1 MKGFTKAFLGLMLL
15 AATGLTLSPLAS
27 VSALAADATPA
38 TTATKTAP
46 AKKKAP
52 AKKVAKKKAVKKHGR
67 VARKSGA
74 GIVGVIRD
82 MDMNAQPMTLVVV
95 KDAGKKDEF
104 VFGGDITSKTA
115 IYKGKKKVGMSAL
128 QAGQKVSVSYRRFH
142 GSLLITAI
150 HIR

>member
-38 TTATKTAP
+38 ATKAAP

-52 AKKVAKKKAVKKHGR
+52 AKKAVKKKAVKKHGR

-95 KDAGKKDEF
+95 KDAGKKNEF

-128 QAGQKVSVSYRRFH
+128 QAGQKVSVSYRHFH

>member
-38 TTATKTAP
+38 ATKTAP
-46 AKKKAP
+46 
-52 AKKVAKKKAVKKHGR
+52 AKKKAVKKHGR
-67 VARKSGA
+67 VVRKSGA

-95 KDAGKKDEF
+95 KDAGKKNEF

>member
-15 AATGLTLSPLAS
+15 AATGMTVAPLAY
-27 VSALAADATPA
+27 AADATPA
-38 TTATKTAP
+38 TTTAKP
-46 AKKKAP
+46 AAAKKAP
-52 AKKVAKKKAVKKHGR
+52 AKKVAKKKAAKKH
-67 VARKSGA
+67 ARMAHKSGA
-74 GIVGVIRD
+74 GIVGVVRD

-95 KDAGKKDEF
+95 KDSGKKNEL
-104 VFGGDITSKTA
+104 VFGGDLSSKTA
-115 IYKGKKKVGMSAL
+115 IFKGKKKVGMNAL